1 MLDRTTYLVIG
12 ILFFVLMVLGGAVGY
27 MVIEGWSFTDALYMT
42 VITLSTVGYGEVQ
55 RLSSTGRMFTMVLII
70 LGVGF
75 AFYLAGSI
83 IRFMV
88 EGRIR
93 EILGRRKLE
102 RKINAQK
109 GHYIICGYG
118 RVGTAICE
126 TLGPT
131 PIDIVVIE
139 RDPARVTRLNERNI
153 LHIAGDATDEEN
165 LIKAGI
171 ERAQGLVTALKT
183 DSDNVYVTLSARQLN
198 PDLFVIAR
206 SAEEQ
211 AEKKMIAA
219 GADKVVCPY
228 RMGAHRMAQTIL
240 SPTVTDFLEL
250 TLMDTSRDIQM
261 EEMSVDRS
269 SKLTDVALQDSGI
282 RQDLDLIIVAVKKAA
297 GDMLFNPS
305 SQTELH
311 AGDTVITIGETE
323 NLEQLRRLLNPTN
336 QKA

>member
-12 ILFFVLMVLGGAVGY
+12 ILLFVLMVLGGAVGY

-55 RLSSTGRMFTMVLII
+55 RLSSTGRMFTIVLII

-126 TLGPT
+126 TLGPK

-139 RDPARVTRLNERNI
+139 QDPARVTRLHERNI

-206 SAEEQ
+206 SGEEQ
-211 AEKKMIAA
+211 AEKKMIVA

-323 NLEQLRRLLNPTN
+323 NLEQLRRLLNRTN
-336 QKA
+336 QEA